1 MTSTPPDGPVAGPD
15 GTSERPLETLR
26 AEVDEAVGALEGLG
40 DRPVAEHV
48 AVYERLHTVLG
59 DALSAGPDRT

>member
-1 MTSTPPDGPVAGPD
+1 MTSTPPPDDTGVRSLESLQADVAD
-15 GTSERPLETLR
+15 
-26 AEVDEAVGALEGLG
+26 AVGALDGLE

-59 DALSAGPDRT
+59 DALSAGPDRA

>member
-1 MTSTPPDGPVAGPD
+1 MTSTPPPGPD
-15 GTSERPLETLR
+15 ASGARPPLDALR
-26 AEVDEAVGALEGLG
+26 AEVSDAVEALDGLD

-59 DALSAGPDRT
+59 EALSAGPDRT